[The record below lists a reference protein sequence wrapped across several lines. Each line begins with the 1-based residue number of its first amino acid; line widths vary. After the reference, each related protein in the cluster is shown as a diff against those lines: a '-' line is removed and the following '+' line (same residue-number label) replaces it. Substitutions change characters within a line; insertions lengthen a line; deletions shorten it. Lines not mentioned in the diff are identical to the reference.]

1 MIVEEALLKAKD
13 LYDRYIVDD
22 PTRSIAIVQLT
33 KLIIEENRRGGK

>member
-22 PTRSIAIVQLT
+22 QTRSIAIVQLT
-33 KLIIEENRRGGK
+33 KLIMEENRKRGK